1 MARRSRTQVDEEDVE
16 LNMTPMLD
24 VVFIL
29 LIFFIVTSV
38 FVKTPGVDPRKPE
51 AVTDEDWNPGI
62 LIAVNSENEVWID
75 KRPYDV
81 SEVRPILLGLRDEN
95 PKAEAIVIGDQDAEA
110 GTVMQV
116 VDIMAVSY
124 THLTLPTTPYV

>member
-1 MARRSRTQVDEEDVE
+1 MSRRSRVQIQEEDTE

-38 FVKTPGVDPRKPE
+38 FVKTPGIDPTKPE
-51 AVTDEDWNPGI
+51 ATTDQKWDPSI
-62 LIAVNSENEVWID
+62 LIAVNALNEVWID

-81 SEVRPILLGLRDEN
+81 SEVRPIIMSMRDEN
-95 PKAEAIVIGDQDAEA
+95 PKAQAIIIGDKDAEV
-110 GTVMQV
+110 GVVMDLQE
-116 VDIMAVSY
+116 IMQD
-124 THLTLPTTPYV
+124 LGITTRISTT

>member
-1 MARRSRTQVDEEDVE
+1 MARRSRVDSVQEETE

-38 FVKTPGVDPRKPE
+38 FVKTPGIDPRLPD

-62 LIAVNSENEVWID
+62 LVAINNLNEVWID

-81 SEVRPILLGLRDEN
+81 SEVRPILLSLRDEN
-95 PKAEAIVIGDQDAEA
+95 PKAEAIIIGDRDAEA

-116 VDIMAVSY
+116 VDIMQDLRINTRVS
-124 THLTLPTTPYV
+124 TN

>member
-1 MARRSRTQVDEEDVE
+1 MSRRSRVQIQEEDTE

-38 FVKTPGVDPRKPE
+38 FVKTPGIDPTKPE
-51 AVTDEDWNPGI
+51 ATTDQKWDPSI
-62 LIAVNSENEVWID
+62 LIAVNALNEVWID

-81 SEVRPILLGLRDEN
+81 SEVRPIIMSMRDEN
-95 PKAEAIVIGDQDAEA
+95 PKAQAIIIGDKDAEV
-110 GTVMQV
+110 GVVMDLQE
-116 VDIMAVSY
+116 IMQDLGISTRVS
-124 THLTLPTTPYV
+124 TT

>member
-1 MARRSRTQVDEEDVE
+1 MARRSRTQVEQEDIE

-38 FVKTPGVDPRKPE
+38 FVKTPGIDPTKPE
-51 AVTDEDWNPGI
+51 AVTDVDWNPGI
-62 LIAVNSENEVWID
+62 LIAVNSDNEVWID
-75 KRPYDV
+75 KRPYDIT
-81 SEVRPILLGLRDEN
+81 EVRPILLTMRDEN
-95 PKAEAIVIGDQDAEA
+95 PKAEAIVIGDQNAEA

-116 VDIMAVSY
+116 VDIMADLNISTRVS
-124 THLTLPTTPYV
+124 TQ

>member
-1 MARRSRTQVDEEDVE
+1 MARRARTVIPEEDTE

-38 FVKTPGVDPRKPE
+38 FVKTPGVDPFQPQAENDGEVKP
-51 AVTDEDWNPGI
+51 TI
-62 LIAVNSENEVWID
+62 LIAVNAQNEIWID

-81 SEVRPILLGLRDEN
+81 DEIRPVIQSILSES
-95 PKAEAIVIGDQDAEA
+95 PKAEGIIKADKDAEVGIVMSVQELMQDLKINTRV
-110 GTVMQV
+110 GTE
-116 VDIMAVSY
+116 
-124 THLTLPTTPYV
+124 

>member
-1 MARRSRTQVDEEDVE
+1 MARRSRIAIQEEDTE

-38 FVKTPGVDPRKPE
+38 FVKTPGVDPVKPD
-51 AVTDEDWNPGI
+51 AVTDVKWDPTI
-62 LIAVNSENEVWID
+62 LIAVNSLNEVWID

-81 SEVRPILLGLRDEN
+81 SEVRPLIMAMRDEN
-95 PKAEAIVIGDQDAEA
+95 PKAQAILIGDKNAEA
-110 GTVMQV
+110 GVVMELQ
-116 VDIMAVSY
+116 DIMQDLGVVTRVS
-124 THLTLPTTPYV
+124 TN